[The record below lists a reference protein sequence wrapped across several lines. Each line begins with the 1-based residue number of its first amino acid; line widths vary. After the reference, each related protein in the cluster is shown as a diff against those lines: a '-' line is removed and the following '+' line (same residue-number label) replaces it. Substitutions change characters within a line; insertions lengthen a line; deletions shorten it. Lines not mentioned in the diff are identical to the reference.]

1 MTQPYH
7 PYYLGPVGGLTVIPM
22 PETVTPDIFSIAAVN
37 TSINGTATVERF
49 GTKRSWKLAYLGLT
63 EAQES
68 MLTMSLGGALAGP
81 LYLVDPITT
90 NTLLPVMA
98 STGSMPYTTS
108 PVTTTSPALVASFEA
123 TDATFPVTPRHAQQ
137 LSLVNSS
144 GSSQSAYTPTVTS
157 RAVAYAFSV
166 YVKSTGGNTTIRL
179 SDGVSDLATVTTS
192 GTAWARY
199 TVTGTSATGVLLPY
213 FVVPNGVTA
222 KVAAPQLELGTT
234 ATAWMPGGGVARVY
248 VSGVDRGYDLWPY
261 RNNTVTLVEV

>member
-7 PYYLGPVGGLTVIPM
+7 PYYLGPVGGLVAIPL
-22 PETVTPDIFSIAAVN
+22 PEQITPDILSIAAVN

-49 GTKRSWKLAYLGLT
+49 GTKRSWKLAYLGLSESQ
-63 EAQES
+63 EA
-68 MLTMSLGGALAGP
+68 MITMALGGALAGP
-81 LYLVDPITT
+81 LYLVDPYTC
-90 NTLLPVMA
+90 NTLAPAVA

-108 PVTTTSPALVASFEA
+108 PVTTTSPGLVASFEA

-144 GSSQSAYTPTVTS
+144 GSSQSAYTPSVTS

-179 SDGVSDLATVTTS
+179 SDGVADLATVTTS

-199 TVTGTSATGVLLPY
+199 TVTGTSTTGVLVPY

-222 KVAAPQLELGTT
+222 KVGAPQLELGVV
-234 ATAWMPGGGVARVY
+234 ATPWMPGGGVARVY
-248 VSGVDRGYDLWPY
+248 ASAVDRAQDLWPY
-261 RNNTVTLVEV
+261 RNATVTLVEV